1 MRRIDAIGIGLGVFA
16 AGGLV
21 YVILQVA
28 GLDSLEAGV
37 WSQVLLVG
45 GLIGWVLTYVFRAVN
60 NKMTYH
66 EQRREYEEAF
76 LQKRLDELSPE
87 ELAKLQ
93 AEIEQERISSQ
104 EGQNPTGSHPR
115 PNTSS

>member
-1 MRRIDAIGIGLGVFA
+1 MRKIDAIGIGLGVFA

-21 YVILQVA
+21 YLILQVA
-28 GLDSLEAGV
+28 GLDSVDAGI

-45 GLIGWVLTYVFRAVN
+45 GLVGWVATYVYRAVG

-66 EQRREYEEAF
+66 QQRQDYEEAY
-76 LQKRLDELSPE
+76 LKKRLEELSPE

-93 AEIEQERISSQ
+93 AEIEEERTQ
-104 EGQNPTGSHPR
+104 V
-115 PNTSS
+115 

>member
-21 YVILQVA
+21 YVLLQVA
-28 GLDSLEAGV
+28 GLDDLEAGI

-45 GLIGWVLTYVFRAVN
+45 GLIGWLVTYASRAVGK
-60 NKMTYH
+60 KMTYH
-66 EQRREYEEAF
+66 QQRQDYEEAF
-76 LQKRLDELSPE
+76 LQKRLESLTPE

-93 AEIEQERISSQ
+93 AEIEQEQ
-104 EGQNPTGSHPR
+104 TQV
-115 PNTSS
+115 

>member
-21 YVILQVA
+21 YVLLQVA
-28 GLDSLEAGV
+28 GLDNLEAGI

-45 GLIGWVLTYVFRAVN
+45 GLIGWLVTYAFRAVGK
-60 NKMTYH
+60 KMTYH
-66 EQRREYEEAF
+66 QQRQDYEEAF
-76 LQKRLDELSPE
+76 LQKRLESLTPE

-93 AEIEQERISSQ
+93 AEIEQEQ
-104 EGQNPTGSHPR
+104 TQV
-115 PNTSS
+115 